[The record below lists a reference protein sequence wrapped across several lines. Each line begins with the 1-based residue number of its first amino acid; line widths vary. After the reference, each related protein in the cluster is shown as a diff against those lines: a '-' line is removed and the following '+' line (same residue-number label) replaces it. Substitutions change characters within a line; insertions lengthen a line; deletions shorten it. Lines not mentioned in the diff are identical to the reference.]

1 MASLSYRARFSWD
14 HRWTPG
20 HLSRYVDG
28 ELTSRER
35 LRVERHVRDCADC
48 RLLLAG
54 LRDVVGWLHRL
65 PAPTGGADPGQIAAS
80 VRRRLREPGGG

>member
-20 HLSRYVDG
+20 HLSPYLDG
-28 ELTSRER
+28 ELRSRQR
-35 LRVERHVRDCADC
+35 LRIERHVRDCADC

-54 LRDVVGWLHRL
+54 LRDVVDGLHRL
-65 PAPTGGADPGQIAAS
+65 PAPMGGAEPGQVAAA
-80 VRRRLREPGGG
+80 VRRRLREPVGD